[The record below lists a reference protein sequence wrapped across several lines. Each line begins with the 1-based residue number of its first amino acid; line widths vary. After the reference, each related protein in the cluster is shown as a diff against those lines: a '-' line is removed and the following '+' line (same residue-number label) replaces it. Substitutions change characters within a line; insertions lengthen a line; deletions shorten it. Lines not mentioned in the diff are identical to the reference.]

1 MQLRKLFVPA
11 IAAALAVASQ
21 VSIVSAQE
29 GRERPGRPE
38 GGRPEGG
45 RPEGG
50 RPEGGRPE
58 GGRFGGGPGG
68 PGGPGGMMMMG
79 MGGRGGAGNLIGLLA
94 REEVRNEIEMM
105 PDQVAGLRK
114 LAERQRPE
122 RPDFDFRNA
131 SDEERAEFAAKM
143 QAQQAERAADAKASL
158 EELLLPKQFER
169 LEQIALQ
176 AQGAAALMTPEV
188 AEKLGLSKEV
198 TAAMTKDMEASVEKG
213 REMMQAAMRD
223 RDREA
228 AGGIREKI
236 SEMRKELE
244 TKLVAHLSDEQK
256 SKFEELK
263 GEPFELAPMTF
274 GDRGPGGP
282 GGFGGPGRER
292 GGEGRES
299 AGRDRERGGEGRE
312 SAGRDRAR
320 GREGRESAG
329 RDRERGGEG
338 QPRE

>member
-21 VSIVSAQE
+21 ASLVTAQ
-29 GRERPGRPE
+29 

-68 PGGPGGMMMMG
+68 PGGPGGFGGPGGPGGMMG
-79 MGGRGGAGNLIGLLA
+79 MGARGGAGNLIGLLG

-131 SDEERAEFAAKM
+131 SDEDRAAFAAKM
-143 QAQQAERAADAKASL
+143 QAQQAERAADVKAAL
-158 EELLLPKQFER
+158 EELLLPNQFER
-169 LEQIALQ
+169 LEQIAIQ

-223 RDREA
+223 RDRDREA
-228 AGGIREKI
+228 AGGVREKI
-236 SEMRKELE
+236 AEMRKELE

-256 SKFEELK
+256 SKFEEMK
-263 GEPFELAPMTF
+263 GKPFELAPMTF
-274 GDRGPGGP
+274 GGRGPGGEGRGP
-282 GGFGGPGRER
+282 GGEGRER
-292 GGEGRES
+292 GGEGRER
-299 AGRDRERGGEGRE
+299 GGEGRERGGEGRE
-312 SAGRDRAR
+312 
-320 GREGRESAG
+320 
-329 RDRERGGEG
+329 RGGQR